1 MGVSGSDGGKGRGW
15 GFCKAT
21 SARGGGVWCYE
32 TELEDEPWWAHKSRV
47 GKRWNGSMGS
57 DAARATEMG
66 NVEGFD
72 MILEG
77 REMPWCVL
85 L

>member
-1 MGVSGSDGGKGRGW
+1 M
-15 GFCKAT
+15 A
-21 SARGGGVWCYE
+21 
-32 TELEDEPWWAHKSRV
+32 AHKSRV

-66 NVEGFD
+66 DVEGFY

-77 REMPWCVL
+77 REMVCPALNGDDRSARCFL

>member
-1 MGVSGSDGGKGRGW
+1 M
-15 GFCKAT
+15 A
-21 SARGGGVWCYE
+21 
-32 TELEDEPWWAHKSRV
+32 AHKSRV

-66 NVEGFD
+66 NVEGFY